1 MHADEKIKFR
11 TYKEA
16 TAPVK
21 RVIDEHKAGAPHIN
35 VGDVPFCLMEG
46 YEPHVKALF
55 QFQMI

>member
-21 RVIDEHKAGAPHIN
+21 RAIDKHKAGAPHIN
-35 VGDVPFCLMEG
+35 VGDVSFCLMKG